1 MPLGAFKA
9 GMFGAAGG
17 GSGLGWFAMY
27 GDPLA
32 DIESGIETYPYAIN
46 KYISGGTK
54 KLRLGGRSQNSSGG
68 QYGSG
73 FGSGEINITNGWA
86 AAPTSF
92 ENFRRWTWAIPDS
105 STWQMLTTTW
115 QGGGQWIDSS
125 GNVYQIGKSSGGSSY
140 NYDNIMMTKWNDT
153 MSSNSWYDAWRTTS
167 GYPYGVSDGAML
179 KTEGTNGR
187 TIYAFNSYNYEGGG
201 YRRRTQLGDISDSTG
216 AQGSPIKQIYPNTIT
231 NWGTPHSYI
240 TGPAIF
246 SKNIYDD
253 FFGTVFQGY
262 WTGYGTIP
270 LAMVWEN
277 ESGNIQ
283 NQYDIHLAGVKNN
296 STGGGDAI
304 YATGC
309 DIDSEKNI
317 YILGYGPATNV
328 DGSGTMNN
336 VFITKFNS
344 SGYMDWTYVI
354 RQQANGVE
362 HNMYTGGIYVDGTGD
377 GGDIY
382 ISGYS
387 DNVSGSGTHNG
398 PWLIKI
404 DNDNASADIE
414 ITWATQLYNSDSNEK
429 SFYAQGIEKYDDTV
443 YMTGYGSPI
452 LGTNTTGWV
461 AGFNTDGTTLGT
473 TTVNSMQFTA
483 TDLSSYLVWDRAD
496 SGTTTP
502 NIAIGTFNSG
512 AGNDMVIGTSN
523 DASDSGTISAFE
535 SATTIGTGG
544 TQGAFY
550 TNGGDIA

>member
-17 GSGLGWFAMY
+17 GSGLGWFAMF

-32 DIESGIETYPYAIN
+32 DIESGVETYPYAIN
-46 KYISGGTK
+46 KYISGSTK
-54 KLRLGGRSQNSSGG
+54 KIRLGGRVQNSGAG
-68 QYGSG
+68 QTGYGY
-73 FGSGEINITNGWA
+73 GSGEIDITNGWS

-92 ENFRRWTWAIPDS
+92 DNFRRWNWAISSS
-105 STWQMLTTTW
+105 STWNMLTTTW

-125 GNVYQIGKSSGGSSY
+125 GNVYQIGKTSGGASY
-140 NYDNIMMTKWNDT
+140 NYDNLMMTKWNDT
-153 MSSNSWYDAWRTTS
+153 MSSNSWYDGWRTTN
-167 GYPYGVSDGAML
+167 GYPYGCADGQML

-187 TIYAFNSYNYEGGG
+187 TVYAMTTYNYEGGG
-201 YRRRTQLGDISDSTG
+201 YRRRAQLGDINDSTG

-240 TGPAIF
+240 NGTPIF
-246 SKNIYDD
+246 SKNVYDD

-262 WTGYGTIP
+262 WTSYGSIP
-270 LAMVWEN
+270 CAMLWEN

-283 NQYDIHLAGVKNN
+283 NQYNMNLAGVKNS
-296 STGGGDAI
+296 STGSGNA
-304 YATGC
+304 YYSTGC

-317 YILGYGPATNV
+317 YILGYGTATNA

-344 SGYMDWTYVI
+344 SGYMDWSYVI
-354 RQQANGVE
+354 RQQDNGVE
-362 HNMYTGGIYVDGTGD
+362 GNMYTGGIYVDGTGD

-387 DNVSGSGTHNG
+387 ENVSGSGTHNG

-404 DNDNASADIE
+404 NNDNSASNVE
-414 ITWATQLYNSDSNEK
+414 ITWATQLYNSDSNQK
-429 SFYAQGIEKYDDTV
+429 SYYAQGIEKYDDTV
-443 YMTGYGSPI
+443 YMSGYGSPI

-473 TTVNSMQFTA
+473 TTVNSMEFTA
-483 TDLSSYLVWDRAD
+483 TDLSSYLIWDRAD

-502 NIAIGTFNSG
+502 NVSITTFNSS
-512 AGNDMVIGTSN
+512 AGNDLIIGTSN

-535 SATTIGTGG
+535 SATTIGTGS

>member
-17 GSGLGWFAMY
+17 GSGLGWFAMF

-32 DIESGIETYPYAIN
+32 DIESGVETYPYAIN
-46 KYISGGTK
+46 KYISGSTK
-54 KLRLGGRSQNSSGG
+54 KIRLGGRVQNSGAG
-68 QYGSG
+68 QTGYGY
-73 FGSGEINITNGWA
+73 GSGEIDITNGWS

-92 ENFRRWTWAIPDS
+92 DNFRRWNWAIPDA
-105 STWQMLTTTW
+105 STWQMLTTSW
-115 QGGGQWIDSS
+115 QGGGQWIDGS
-125 GNVYQIGKSSGGSSY
+125 GNVYQIGKTSGGSSY

-153 MSSNSWYDAWRTTS
+153 MSSNSWYDAWRTTN
-167 GYPYGVSDGAML
+167 GYPYGVTDGNIL

-187 TIYAFNSYNYEGGG
+187 TVYAFNTYNYEGGG
-201 YRRRTQLGDISDSTG
+201 YRRRTQLGDINDSTG

-240 TGPAIF
+240 NGTPIF
-246 SKNIYDD
+246 SKNVYDD

-262 WTGYGTIP
+262 WTSYGAIP
-270 LAMVWEN
+270 IAMLWEN

-283 NQYDIHLAGVKNN
+283 NQYNSNLAGVKND
-296 STGGGDAI
+296 STGSGNAL

-317 YILGYGPATNV
+317 YILGYGTATNA

-344 SGYMDWTYVI
+344 SGYMDWSYVI
-354 RQQANGVE
+354 RQQDNGVE
-362 HNMYTGGIYVDGTGD
+362 GNMYTGGIYVDGTGD

-387 DNVSGSGTHNG
+387 ENVSGSGTHNG

-404 DNDNASADIE
+404 NNDNSASNVE
-414 ITWATQLYNSDSNEK
+414 ITWATQLYNSDSNQK
-429 SFYAQGIEKYDDTV
+429 SYYAQGIEKYDDTV
-443 YMTGYGSPI
+443 YMSGYGSPI

-461 AGFNTDGTTLGT
+461 AGLNTDGTTLGT
-473 TTVNSMQFTA
+473 TTVNSMEFTA
-483 TDLSSYLVWDRAD
+483 TDLSSYLIWDRAD

-502 NIAIGTFNSG
+502 NVSITTFNSS
-512 AGNDMVIGTSN
+512 AGNDLIIGTSN